1 MRGVLLALLC
11 AASPA
16 FAALLDFTPEERAR
30 IAAHG
35 PWPPPRVVDAGN
47 RVDGMPAAVALGRV
61 LFFDRRLSASGE
73 LACAS
78 CHDPKQGFQDGR
90 RFARHGRNTPGLLD
104 AAERRWFGWD
114 GAKDSLWAA
123 SLAPLLAADEI
134 AATPAALRAL
144 FERDAALGRRYRALF
159 GAPVADETLAVNVA
173 KALAAYQA
181 TLRSRRTAFDD
192 FRDAL
197 LRGDSAAASR
207 YPAAAQRG
215 LKLFLGAGRCFL
227 CHAGPAFTNGE
238 FADIG
243 RPFFTAGGADPG
255 RWGGLQALQASP
267 FSRLGAYSDAGAGD
281 ARATS
286 TRHVVMEPRH
296 FGEFKVP
303 GLRGLAATAPYFHD
317 GSAATVED
325 VVRHYSELDESR
337 LHADGERILRAL
349 RLSPA
354 QVADLA
360 AFLRSLSAAPAVR
373 PRRRPLARRRPRGS
387 SRSPRPRDRR
397 CGSVRC
403 RTAATGW
410 TG

>member
-1 MRGVLLALLC
+1 VAAAARGRC
-11 AASPA
+11 RQPCRR
-16 FAALLDFTPEERAR
+16 RAR
-30 IAAHG
+30 G
-35 PWPPPRVVDAGN
+35 RRAGA
-47 RVDGMPAAVALGRV
+47 GQ

-360 AFLRSLSAAPAVR
+360 AFLRSLSAEAAAGR
-373 PRRRPLARRRPRGS
+373 PRVRRRVATARARGRTRWPRRPGPG
-387 SRSPRPRDRR
+387 

-403 RTAATGW
+403 RTAARGW
-410 TG
+410 TARIRPAGGRPGR

>member
-1 MRGVLLALLC
+1 MRRWLCALLGV
-11 AASPA
+11 AAPA
-16 FAALLDFTPEERAR
+16 WALLPDFTPEERAR

-35 PWPPPRVVDAGN
+35 PWPPAREIDAGN
-47 RVDGMPAAVALGRV
+47 RIDGRADAVAFGRA
-61 LFFDRRLSASGE
+61 LFFDQRLSASGT

-78 CHDPKQGFQDGR
+78 CHDPKRGFQDGR

-104 AAERRWFGWD
+104 AAQRRWFGWD

-144 FERDAALGRRYRALF
+144 FERDAALGPRYRALF
-159 GAPVADETLAVNVA
+159 GAPVADETLVVNVA

-181 TLRSRRTAFDD
+181 TLTSPRSAFDD

-197 LRGDSAAASR
+197 LRGDTAAASR

-215 LKLFLGAGRCFL
+215 LKLFVGVGRCFL
-227 CHAGPAFTNGE
+227 CHAGPAFSNGE

-243 RPFFTAGGADPG
+243 RPFFTPAGVDPG
-255 RWGGLQALQASP
+255 RWGGLQALKASP
-267 FSRLGAYSDAGAGD
+267 HNRLGPFSDAGPDD
-281 ARATS
+281 ARATG

-303 GLRGLAATAPYFHD
+303 GLRQLVLTAPYFHD
-317 GSAATVED
+317 GSAATIED
-325 VVRHYSELDESR
+325 VVRHYSALDESR
-337 LHADGERILRAL
+337 LHADGERILKPL

-354 QVADLA
+354 QAADLA
-360 AFLRSLSAAPAVR
+360 VFLRSLSARPAVP
-373 PRRRPLARRRPRGS
+373 PRHHRAGPRRPRDS
-387 SRSPRPRDRR
+387 SRSPTRR
-397 CGSVRC
+397 GRRGGSVRC
-403 RTAATGW
+403 RTVASGSP
-410 TG
+410 G

>member
-35 PWPPPRVVDAGN
+35 PWPPPRAVDAGN
-47 RVDGMPAAVALGRV
+47 RVDGVPAAVALGRA
-61 LFFDRRLSASGE
+61 LFFDRRLSASGK

-134 AATPAALRAL
+134 AATPAALRVL

-373 PRRRPLARRRPRGS
+373 PRRRPLARRRPLGS